1 MKVNLIAFL
10 LTTLVTIVTGKLIIP
25 ILKKL
30 KVGQTILHYV
40 KEHKGKEGT
49 PTMGGL
55 FAILSPTIIYFIFF
69 GFSSRLSVVS
79 ISIGLAFL
87 IVGFLDD
94 FIKIKFKK
102 NEGLKAYQKIF
113 FQLFIAVFAGVFAYV
128 NELTLFYI
136 PFTKITVNLG
146 VFTIPVVIFIF
157 LAITNSVNL
166 TDGLDGLAGSV
177 SAVYLIFLAIIIYMQ
192 MSFFQNVYLQI
203 SEYNGLISLIV
214 CLVGGLMGFLLFNV
228 SKAKVFMGDT
238 GSLAIGGFI
247 GAISV
252 FSLNSFFI
260 PILGIMFV
268 LSSISVIVQ
277 VLYYKKTKKRVFLM
291 APLHHHFQHK
301 GYTETQ
307 ISYCYSLFTFVVGV
321 ICVIGCL

>member
-1 MKVNLIAFL
+1 MKINLIAFL
-10 LTTLVTIVTGKLIIP
+10 LTTLVTVVTGKLIIP

-30 KVGQTILHYV
+30 KIGQTILHYV

-55 FAILSPTIIYFIFF
+55 FAILPAIIIYFICF
-69 GFSSRLSVVS
+69 GFSSRLSVISV
-79 ISIGLAFL
+79 SIGLAFL
-87 IVGFLDD
+87 TVGFLDD

-128 NELTLFYI
+128 NQLTLFYI
-136 PFTKITVNLG
+136 PFTKTTVNLG
-146 VFTIPVVIFIF
+146 FFTIPIIIFIF

-177 SAVYLIFLAIIIYMQ
+177 STVYLIFLAIIIYIQ
-192 MSFFQNVYLQI
+192 ISFFQNVYLQI

-214 CLVGGLMGFLLFNV
+214 CLVGGLTGFLLFNV

-307 ISYCYSLFTFVVGV
+307 ISYCYSFVTLVVGV
-321 ICVIGCL
+321 VCVIGCL